1 MSRVNEFLMMKPL
14 VFLVEDDEVLVKNF
28 KIFLEMNDY
37 DLITAINGKH
47 ALEVLSNL
55 EYRPDII
62 ISDILM
68 PLLDGYDFYMK
79 VSEKTEWSR
88 IPFFFLSGK
97 TEPDDVRFG
106 KMLGA
111 DDYITKPFSPMTLLE
126 KIAKKIKES
135 KEIKKS
141 SKILEEKLKD
151 ILKFEEPSLE
161 NLSKADFYYI
171 FKMSWDDEKGPI
183 ILDYYPKTLIPS
195 LNLRELTTQLYT
207 TLIKIYEF
215 EQVLE
220 KNQFIM
226 RIVKDLIDAYAL
238 IDKIE
243 ENLVIA
249 PKSGKGT
256 FMVCAITPNFHYL
269 NSKRIRELLTKI
281 AFNIKAKRDWNI
293 IDYWEELLKI
303 I

>member
-1 MSRVNEFLMMKPL
+1 MKPL

-37 DLITAINGKH
+37 DFKSAYNGRN
-47 ALEVLSNL
+47 ALEVLSSL
-55 EYRPDII
+55 EYPPDII

-68 PLLDGYDFYMK
+68 PVMDGYDFYMK
-79 VSEKTEWSR
+79 VSENTEWSR

-97 TEPDDVRFG
+97 TQSDDVRFG

-111 DDYITKPFSPMTLLE
+111 DDYITKPFSPQALLE
-126 KIAKKIKES
+126 KISKRIKES
-135 KEIKKS
+135 REIKKS
-141 SKILEEKLKD
+141 SKLLEEKLKE
-151 ILKFEEPSLE
+151 ILKFEEPSLDT
-161 NLSKADFYYI
+161 LSKADFYYI
-171 FKMSWDDEKGPI
+171 FHMSWDDGKGPI
-183 ILDYYPKTLIPS
+183 ILDYFPKNLIPS
-195 LNLRELTTQLYT
+195 LNLEELTKQLYS

-220 KNQFIM
+220 KHQFIM

-243 ENLVIA
+243 ENIVIA

-269 NSKRIRELLTKI
+269 NSERIREILRKI
-281 AFNIKAKRDWNI
+281 SLSIKSNRVWNIKEF
-293 IDYWEELLKI
+293 WEKLSQIK
-303 I
+303 

>member
-1 MSRVNEFLMMKPL
+1 MKPL

-37 DLITAINGKH
+37 DLVSASNGKQG
-47 ALEVLSNL
+47 LEILANL
-55 EYRPDII
+55 ENPPDII

-68 PLLDGYDFYMK
+68 PILDGYDFYMR

-97 TEPDDVRFG
+97 TQLDDVRFG

-111 DDYITKPFSPMTLLE
+111 DDYITKPFSPMVLLE
-126 KIAKKIKES
+126 KISKKIKES
-135 KEIKKS
+135 REIKKS
-141 SKILEEKLKD
+141 SKLLEEKLKD
-151 ILKFEEPSLE
+151 ILKYEEPSLE
-161 NLSKADFYYI
+161 TRSKADFYYI
-171 FKMSWDDEKGPI
+171 FYMSWDDGNGPV
-183 ILDYYPKTLIPS
+183 ILDFFPKNLIPS
-195 LNLRELTTQLYT
+195 LNLEELTTQLYS

-226 RIVKDLIDAYAL
+226 RIVKDLIDAYGL

-243 ENLVIA
+243 ENSVIA

-269 NSKRIRELLTKI
+269 NSERIRDILKKI
-281 AFNIKAKRDWNI
+281 AFKIKSKRDWEI
-293 IDYWEELLKI
+293 KEYWEELSHI
-303 I
+303 V

>member
-1 MSRVNEFLMMKPL
+1 MMKPL

-28 KIFLEMNDY
+28 KLFLEMNDY
-37 DLITAINGKH
+37 DLINAINGKN

-55 EYRPDII
+55 DNPPDII

-68 PLLDGYDFYMK
+68 PIMDGYDFYMK
-79 VSEKTEWSR
+79 VSENTEWSR

-111 DDYITKPFSPMTLLE
+111 DDYITKPFSPMALLE
-126 KIAKKIKES
+126 KISKKIKES
-135 KEIKKS
+135 REIKKS
-141 SKILEEKLKD
+141 SKLLEEKLKD
-151 ILKFEEPSLE
+151 ILKYEEPSLDTR
-161 NLSKADFYYI
+161 SKADFYYL
-171 FKMSWDDEKGPI
+171 FYMSWDDGKGPV
-183 ILDYYPKTLIPS
+183 ILDFFPKNLIPS
-195 LNLRELTTQLYT
+195 LNLEELTTQLYS

-226 RIVKDLIDAYAL
+226 RIVKDLIDAYGL

-243 ENLVIA
+243 ENSIIA

-269 NSKRIRELLTKI
+269 NSERIRDILKKI
-281 AFNIKAKRDWNI
+281 AFNIKTKRNWSI
-293 IDYWEELLKI
+293 KEYWEELSLI
-303 I
+303 V

>member
-1 MSRVNEFLMMKPL
+1 MMKPL
-14 VFLVEDDEVLVKNF
+14 VFLVEDDEVLVRNF

-37 DLITAINGKH
+37 DLVSASNGKEG
-47 ALEVLSNL
+47 LEVLSNL
-55 EYRPDII
+55 ENPPDII

-68 PLLDGYDFYMK
+68 PLLDGYDFYMR

-97 TEPDDVRFG
+97 TQPDDVRFG

-111 DDYITKPFSPMTLLE
+111 DDYITKPFSPMALLD
-126 KIAKKIKES
+126 KISKKIKES

-141 SKILEEKLKD
+141 SKLLEEKLKE
-151 ILKFEEPSLE
+151 ILKYEEPSLE
-161 NLSKADFYYI
+161 TLSKADFYYI
-171 FKMSWDDEKGPI
+171 FYLSWDDGKGPV
-183 ILDYYPKTLIPS
+183 ILDFFPKNLIPS
-195 LNLRELTTQLYT
+195 LNLEELTTQLYS

-226 RIVKDLIDAYAL
+226 RIVKDLIDAYGL
-238 IDKIE
+238 IDKTE
-243 ENLVIA
+243 ENAVIA

-269 NSKRIRELLTKI
+269 NSERIRDILKKI

-293 IDYWEELLKI
+293 KQYWEELSQI
-303 I
+303 V

>member
-1 MSRVNEFLMMKPL
+1 MKPL

-28 KIFLEMNDY
+28 KLFLEMNDY
-37 DLITAINGKH
+37 DLVTAINGKD
-47 ALEVLSNL
+47 ALEVLSKL
-55 EYRPDII
+55 DHPPDII

-68 PLLDGYDFYMK
+68 PIMDGYDFYMK

-97 TEPDDVRFG
+97 TQPDDVRFG

-111 DDYITKPFSPMTLLE
+111 DDYITKPFNPMALLE
-126 KIAKKIKES
+126 KISVKIKES
-135 KEIKKS
+135 REIKKS

-151 ILKFEEPSLE
+151 ILKFEEPTLDT
-161 NLSKADFYYI
+161 LSKADFYYI
-171 FKMSWDDEKGPI
+171 FHMSWDDTKGPVV
-183 ILDYYPKTLIPS
+183 LDFYPKNLIPS
-195 LNLRELTTQLYT
+195 LNLEELTTQLYT

-220 KNQFIM
+220 KSQFIM

-269 NSKRIRELLTKI
+269 NSERIREILRKV
-281 AFNIKAKRDWNI
+281 AFNIKTNSEWNI
-293 IDYWEELLKI
+293 KEYWEELSKI
-303 I
+303 E

>member
-1 MSRVNEFLMMKPL
+1 MMKPL
-14 VFLVEDDEVLVKNF
+14 VFLVEDDEVFVKNF

-37 DLITAINGKH
+37 DLVTALNGKEG
-47 ALEVLSNL
+47 LDVLSHL
-55 EYRPDII
+55 DYPPDII

-68 PLLDGYDFYMK
+68 PIMDGYDFYMK
-79 VSEKTEWSR
+79 VSENSEWSR

-111 DDYITKPFSPMTLLE
+111 DDYIIKPFSPQALLE
-126 KIAKKIKES
+126 KISKKIKES
-135 KEIKKS
+135 REIRKNT
-141 SKILEEKLKD
+141 KILEETLKD

-161 NLSKADFYYI
+161 TLSKADFYYI
-171 FKMSWDDEKGPI
+171 FSMSWDDKRGPV
-183 ILDYYPKTLIPS
+183 ILNYFPKNLIPS
-195 LNLRELTTQLYT
+195 LNLKELTTSLYT

-238 IDKIE
+238 IDKME
-243 ENLVIA
+243 DNSVID
-249 PKSGKGT
+249 PQSGKGT

-269 NSKRIRELLTKI
+269 NSKRIREILTKI
-281 AFNIKAKRDWNI
+281 AFNIKAKREWNI
-293 IDYWEELLKI
+293 KEYWEKLSKI
-303 I
+303 E